1 MEVSVAFHAVL
12 FPLDVALGARGGPE
26 RATDIVT
33 LASGREE
40 RNSRWAHARRRYNA
54 GYGVKSRADMLAVL
68 VFFEERRGRFH
79 SFLWRDGLDFSS
91 NGTATATALDQA
103 IGIGDGVKVSFK
115 LTKRYGANFDPYLR
129 PITSPVAGSVL
140 VAVAGVG
147 LATADFSLD
156 ATTGIVTLD
165 VAPGVG
171 AAVTAGFLF
180 DVPVR
185 FDTDRLDVE
194 LTSFDA
200 AEAPVIPLIE
210 VRE

>member
-1 MEVSVAFHAVL
+1 MAFHAVR

-26 RATDIVT
+26 RATDVVT

-54 GYGVKSRADMLAVL
+54 GYGVKSRADMQAVL
-68 VFFEERRGRFH
+68 AFFEERRGRFH
-79 SFLWRDGLDFSS
+79 SFLWRDGFDFSS
-91 NGTATATALDQA
+91 NGTEAPTALDQV
-103 IGIGDGVKVSFK
+103 IGTGDGVKVSFSLK
-115 LTKRYGANFDPYLR
+115 KRYGASFDPYLR
-129 PITSPVAGSVL
+129 PITKPVAGSVL
-140 VAVAGVG
+140 VAVAGSS
-147 LATADFSLD
+147 LAAADFSVD
-156 ATTGIVTLD
+156 TATGVVTLD
-165 VAPGVG
+165 EAPPVG

-200 AEAPVIPLIE
+200 AEGPNIPLIE

>member
-1 MEVSVAFHAVL
+1 MSFHAVR
-12 FPLDVALGARGGPE
+12 FPLDISLGARGGPE

-40 RNSRWAHARRRYNA
+40 RNSRWLHSRRRYNA
-54 GYGVKSRADMLAVL
+54 GYGVKSRADMAAVL
-68 VFFEERRGRFH
+68 AFFEERRGRFH
-79 SFLWRDGLDFSS
+79 SFLWRDGLDYSS
-91 NGTATATALDQA
+91 NGTDAPTALDQG
-103 IGIGDGVKVSFK
+103 IGTGDGVRVSFD

-129 PITSPVAGSVL
+129 PITRPVAASVL
-140 VAVAGVG
+140 VAVAGSS
-147 LATADFSLD
+147 LAAADFSVD
-156 ATTGIVTLD
+156 ALSGVVALD
-165 VAPGVG
+165 VAPALG

-185 FDTDRLDVE
+185 FDIDRLDVE

-200 AEAPVIPLIE
+200 AEVPSIPLIE

>member
-1 MEVSVAFHAVL
+1 MAFHAVR
-12 FPLDVALGARGGPE
+12 FPLDISLGARGGPE

-40 RNSRWAHARRRYNA
+40 RNSRWLHSRRRYNA
-54 GYGVKSRADMLAVL
+54 GYGVKSRADMAAVL
-68 VFFEERRGRFH
+68 AFFEERRGRFH

-91 NGTATATALDQA
+91 NGTETPTALDQV
-103 IGIGDGVKVSFK
+103 IGTGDGVEISFT

-129 PITSPVAGSVL
+129 PITKPVANTV
-140 VAVAGVG
+140 VMAVAGIPVP
-147 LATADFSLD
+147 ATEFSVDALTGVVTFDTAPAD
-156 ATTGIVTLD
+156 
-165 VAPGVG
+165 G

-185 FDTDRLDVE
+185 FDIDRLDVE

-200 AEAPVIPLIE
+200 AEVVSIPLLE